1 MAADNEEGLDMTRLH
16 ALDAVWLEL
25 ESGSPALAPGAVCVL
40 DGPPPSVGEVRAM
53 VAQRLHRAPSLS
65 WVLDRHSSLRRPT
78 WREDVTVDLTYHVT
92 AHRVGAA
99 PEALADH
106 VSAYMELPLDQSRP
120 LWDMRVVR
128 GLAGNQWALLWRL
141 HHSVAD
147 GIGAR
152 AVMGHI
158 LDVTPDGATTMAD
171 AAMAGALPSTTGG
184 HERGLH
190 LPGRVGRAVEG
201 AVSGMMS
208 AVRHA
213 SSAAHVLADVTPRP
227 PGPLTGPLSER
238 RRWVYG
244 TESLEAAKAAK
255 NRLGVSLN
263 DVVLAA
269 VANGYRELLLSRG
282 EPTDGRNL
290 RCVVPVSL
298 RPAIDDHVDNRV
310 TAAWTDLPV
319 GRMAPEERAAR
330 IAKSTAWQLRA
341 GTPMVGAALISLADH
356 LVPGPV
362 QQVVV
367 EHAGFVPEW
376 FADTLVTNVPG
387 AQFPL
392 YVVGRRIDHFHPVI
406 PVDGHLR
413 ITVGVVSHDGTL
425 GFGVTGDGMHAA
437 DVDVLMRG
445 ITDGLAALAGPGT
458 SDA

>member
-1 MAADNEEGLDMTRLH
+1 VTRLH

-40 DGPPPSVGEVRAM
+40 DGPAPPVAEVRAM
-53 VAQRLHRAPSLS
+53 VAERLPQAPSLS
-65 WVLDRHSSLRRPT
+65 WVLDHRSALRRPV
-78 WREDVTVDLTYHVT
+78 WREGVAPDLDYHVT
-92 AHRVGAA
+92 AHRVGAT
-99 PEALADH
+99 PRALAEH
-106 VSAYMELPLDQSRP
+106 VSAYIELPLDQSRP

-128 GLAGNQWALLWRL
+128 GLADGQWAFLWRL

-152 AVMGHI
+152 AVMGHLI
-158 LDVTPDGATTMAD
+158 DVTPDGSTTMAD
-171 AAMAGALPSTTGG
+171 AAMAGAMPSTTGG

-190 LPGRVGRAVEG
+190 LPGRVGRAIEG
-201 AVSGMMS
+201 AVSGVAS

-213 SSAAHVLADVTPRP
+213 PSAAHVLADVTPRP

-244 TESLEAAKAAK
+244 TESLDAAKAAK

-269 VANGYRELLLSRG
+269 VANGYRELLVSRG
-282 EPTDGRNL
+282 EATEGRTL

-298 RPAIDDHVDNRV
+298 RPAIDDHADNRV

-319 GRMAPEERAAR
+319 GRMAPAERAER
-330 IAKSTAWQLRA
+330 IATSTAWQLRA

-362 QQVVV
+362 QEVVV
-367 EHAGFVPEW
+367 EHAGWVPEW

-392 YVVGRRIDHFHPVI
+392 YVAGRRIDHFHPVI

-425 GFGVTGDGMHAA
+425 GFGVTGDGVHAT
-437 DVDVLMRG
+437 DVDVLMQG
-445 ITDGLAALAGPGT
+445 ISDGLAALVAG
-458 SDA
+458 